1 MREER
6 DSLEYL
12 VTRSHSVVLYETAGK
27 IQLPILDTADVP
39 EQIFYLHNLCL
50 FILQSRPLAPDCQSL
65 AGLEAGVD
73 GTAPV
78 VGASHRALEQ

>member
-1 MREER
+1 MVREER

-39 EQIFYLHNLCL
+39 EQIFYLHTLWPL
-50 FILQSRPLAPDCQSL
+50 ISYKAGPSLQIASLLLAWRQ
-65 AGLEAGVD
+65 V
-73 GTAPV
+73 
-78 VGASHRALEQ
+78 